1 MAATM
6 IERARAG
13 EMPPVTLDVA
23 SREGVAPELVR
34 SGLASGRIVIPVS
47 SVSGRAVA
55 CGVGAGLRVKVNANI
70 GSSADLESMEIEL
83 EKLRT
88 AVEFGAD
95 TVMDLSTGPRW
106 REILARIS
114 ADSPVPLGTVPLY
127 QVFGEALDAGK
138 DVAEVDPS
146 AMLRAVEDHC
156 RAGADFLTL
165 HCGVTRRALALLVAQ
180 GRKLGIVSRGGALLA
195 EWMRKRG
202 AENPLYERFDDLIE
216 ILRTYDVTCSLGD
229 GLRPGCLADASDRAQ
244 FEELI
249 TLGELQQRSLEAGV
263 QVMIEGPG
271 HVPMDQIEHNIRMQ
285 KRLCHEAPFY
295 VLGPLV
301 TDIALGYDHIT
312 SAIGGAMAAW
322 FGADFLCYVTP
333 AEHLRLPDVDDVRV
347 GTVAAKIAAH
357 AADIA
362 RGHPGARDRDDEMAR
377 ARHDLDWNRQ
387 FELAMDPAKACEERR
402 KAMPADSDVCSMC
415 GKLCAIR
422 SSRRALEPEEGDGG

>member
-1 MAATM
+1 MAATL

-13 EMPPVTLDVA
+13 EVPEILASVA
-23 SREGVAPELVR
+23 AAEGAGTDAVR
-34 SGLASGRIVIPVS
+34 SGVASGRIVVPVS
-47 SVSGRAVA
+47 SVSRRSKV

-70 GSSADLESMEIEL
+70 GSSADLESLDFEL
-83 EKLRT
+83 TKLRT
-88 AVEFGAD
+88 AVECGAD

-106 REILARIS
+106 REILASVS
-114 ADSPVPLGTVPLY
+114 AGSPVPLGTVPLY
-127 QVFGEALDAGK
+127 QVFGEALDSGG
-138 DVAEVDPS
+138 DVAEVEPA
-146 AMLRAVEDHC
+146 AMLAAVEDHC

-195 EWMRKRG
+195 EWMTKRD
-202 AENPLYERFDDLIE
+202 AENPLYEQFDGLIE
-216 ILRTYDVTCSLGD
+216 ILHEYDVTFSLGD

-244 FEELI
+244 FEELV
-249 TLGELQQRSLEAGV
+249 TLGELQQRSLDSGV

-271 HVPMDQIEHNIRMQ
+271 HVPMDQIEQNIRMQ
-285 KRLCHEAPFY
+285 KRLCHDAPFY
-295 VLGPLV
+295 VLGPIV
-301 TDIALGYDHIT
+301 TDLAPGYDHIT

-333 AEHLRLPDVDDVRV
+333 AEHLRLPDVDDVRT
-347 GTVAAKIAAH
+347 GTIAAKIAAH
-357 AADIA
+357 AADVA
-362 RGHPGARDRDDEMAR
+362 RGLPGARDRDDAMAV

-402 KAMPADSDVCSMC
+402 KAMPSDTDVCSMC

-422 SSRRALEPEEGDGG
+422 SSRRALEHGR

>member
-1 MAATM
+1 MAATL

-13 EMPPVTLDVA
+13 EVPEILASVA
-23 SREGVAPELVR
+23 AAEGAGAEAVR
-34 SGLASGRIVIPVS
+34 SGVASGRIVVPVS
-47 SVSGRAVA
+47 SVSRRSKA

-70 GSSADLESMEIEL
+70 GSSADLESLDFEL
-83 EKLRT
+83 TKLRT
-88 AVEFGAD
+88 AVECGAD

-106 REILARIS
+106 REILASVS
-114 ADSPVPLGTVPLY
+114 AGSPVPLGTVPLY
-127 QVFGEALDAGK
+127 QVFGEALDSGG
-138 DVAEVDPS
+138 DVAEVEPA
-146 AMLRAVEDHC
+146 AMLAAVEDHC

-195 EWMRKRG
+195 EWMTKRD
-202 AENPLYERFDDLIE
+202 AENPLYEQFDGLIE
-216 ILRTYDVTCSLGD
+216 ILHEYDVTFSLGD

-244 FEELI
+244 FEELV
-249 TLGELQQRSLEAGV
+249 TLGELQQRSLDAGV

-271 HVPMDQIEHNIRMQ
+271 HVPMDQIEQNIRMQ
-285 KRLCHEAPFY
+285 KRLCHDAPFY
-295 VLGPLV
+295 VLGPIV
-301 TDIALGYDHIT
+301 TDLAPGYDHIT

-333 AEHLRLPDVDDVRV
+333 AEHLRLPDVEDVRT
-347 GTVAAKIAAH
+347 GTIAAKIAAH
-357 AADIA
+357 AADVA
-362 RGHPGARDRDDEMAR
+362 RGLPGARDRDDAMAV

-402 KAMPADSDVCSMC
+402 KAMPSDTDVCSMC

-422 SSRRALEPEEGDGG
+422 SSRRALEPGREMG